1 MIDRLAFVDPKLVKG
16 PFQSSRCKNVAE
28 VLQFKAIKPRA
39 RRSPGEANGRKAG
52 AAPPGLGSLPAQR
65 TNADI
70 AVKAPEGGP
79 SHKGV
84 VKQALIPLVILLC
97 SIAAFYICL
106 AHMSG
111 QPGYSARNN
120 LSSPTSIE

>member
-1 MIDRLAFVDPKLVKG
+1 M
-16 PFQSSRCKNVAE
+16 
-28 VLQFKAIKPRA
+28 
-39 RRSPGEANGRKAG
+39 
-52 AAPPGLGSLPAQR
+52 
-65 TNADI
+65 
-70 AVKAPEGGP
+70 
-79 SHKGV
+79 
-84 VKQALIPLVILLC
+84 KQALIPLVILLC